1 MKAYI
6 KWPKTIGF
14 KFIDLVVTSC
24 RFVTKDMFSSKQ
36 HLPQTSV
43 SKKQIVKLYDSNIAP
58 FVFHIPNMKYLCC
71 PFSLLQTFYMGRT
84 C

>member
-1 MKAYI
+1 MKACI
-6 KWPKTIGF
+6 KWLKTIGF
-14 KFIDLVVTSC
+14 KFKDLVVTSC
-24 RFVTKDMFSSKQ
+24 RSVIEDMFSSKQ

-43 SKKQIVKLYDSNIAP
+43 SRQQIVRVYDSNIAP
-58 FVFHIPNMKYLCC
+58 FVFHIPNVKYLCC

>member
-1 MKAYI
+1 MKTCI

-14 KFIDLVVTSC
+14 KFKDLVVTTC
-24 RFVTKDMFSSKQ
+24 RFVREDMFSSKQ
-36 HLPQTSV
+36 HLPQTNV
-43 SKKQIVKLYDSNIAP
+43 SKQQIDKVYDSNIVP
-58 FVFHIPNMKYLCC
+58 FVFHIPNVKYLYC